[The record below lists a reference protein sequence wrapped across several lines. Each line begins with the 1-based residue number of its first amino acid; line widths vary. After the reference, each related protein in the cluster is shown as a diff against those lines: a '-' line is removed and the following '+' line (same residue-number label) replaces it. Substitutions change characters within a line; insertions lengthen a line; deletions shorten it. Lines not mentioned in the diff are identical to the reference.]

1 MTVKGPEVDP
11 PCHFEPLPLVVG
23 AAAALVLELL
33 LHLRLLTLALG
44 EGWGDTGASRG
55 ASAPPAATNPGGGAQ
70 VRQKKFTSDKKGLA
84 KCL

>member
-23 AAAALVLELL
+23 AAAALELELL

-44 EGWGDTGASRG
+44 EGWGDTGAFRG
-55 ASAPPAATNPGGGAQ
+55 ASAPPAATNLGGGAQ
-70 VRQKKFTSDKKGLA
+70 VRQKKFKVTRRV
-84 KCL
+84 

>member
-23 AAAALVLELL
+23 AAAALALELL

-55 ASAPPAATNPGGGAQ
+55 ASAPQAATNPGGGAQ